1 MFKKKQRQNK
11 RLKKLE
17 KVRKSKGRRFDWIV
31 CPLTI
36 RICRDAGK
44 GSVRDLSER
53 SLGDLTTRICRD
65 ADKGKSLC
73 FVGDT
78 HQRFS
83 RSFQQIVDIIQ
94 KKYFFEKNKKSA
106 CIPERTII

>member
-65 ADKGKSLC
+65 AIKERVSVLS
-73 FVGDT
+73 GDYT
-78 HQRFS
+78 SEIRM
-83 RSFQQIVDIIQ
+83 SFY
-94 KKYFFEKNKKSA
+94 KL
-106 CIPERTII
+106 

>member
-36 RICRDAGK
+36 RICRDA
-44 GSVRDLSER
+44 
-53 SLGDLTTRICRD
+53 
-65 ADKGKSLC
+65 DKGKSLC

-83 RSFQQIVDIIQ
+83 MSF
-94 KKYFFEKNKKSA
+94 
-106 CIPERTII
+106 